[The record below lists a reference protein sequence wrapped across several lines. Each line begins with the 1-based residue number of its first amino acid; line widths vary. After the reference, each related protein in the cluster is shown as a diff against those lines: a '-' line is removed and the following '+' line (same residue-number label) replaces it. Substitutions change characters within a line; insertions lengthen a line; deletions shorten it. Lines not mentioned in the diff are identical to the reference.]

1 MESYELTAEL
11 IASVL
16 PNTLVSVDEETPL
29 AEKLMPYYIRSYDLL
44 RDNLFSYEEPSP
56 ELAEKL
62 SRVAVLHAFIKAV
75 PALDIVATPTGF
87 AVVSSDGLVPASKER
102 VERLIAALTDN
113 FRDSLL
119 LLQAACIRDRGYRE
133 SVMGRH
139 FCSTFLPYLRDVSD
153 MAGESDIFE
162 VYDRARDIALWFEE
176 SLAVNHLG
184 VAFMSEF
191 RTGFHDG
198 DYDVAHPVV
207 AAIRAQV
214 RRYVERS
221 LNNGVYRCSTGS
233 DVWFAAET
241 ILGVVRQD
249 PVLKELWERSAAKLR
264 KPEPFRNN
272 VKGGYYF

>member
-16 PNTLVSVDEETPL
+16 PNTLISVDEETTL
-29 AEKLMPYYIRSYDLL
+29 AEKLMPYYIRSYDML
-44 RDNLFSYEEPSP
+44 REKLFLYEEPSP

-62 SRVAVLHAFIKAV
+62 SRVAVLHAFVKAI

-264 KPEPFRNN
+264 KPEPFCNN
-272 VKGGYYF
+272 VKGGFYF